1 MENNKNALTS
11 GTKVDEYIIDKVLGG
26 GGFSIVYNAHH
37 QKTNLAVVIKEY
49 MPQKLA
55 KRIENNHVVSI
66 SAKELDSFNKGQKLF
81 YQEASSLALLKHKN
95 IVNVITFFPDN
106 GTSYMVM
113 EEVKGINLQNYI
125 RKHEGNLS
133 EKLLRI
139 IFPNVLSAL
148 ACIHEKK
155 LLHLDIKPGNI
166 HLRSGGI
173 PLLLDFGAVRETE
186 ESRLYDTRVVA
197 TPGFAPIEQITERG
211 YLGPWTDIYAL
222 GATMRSCIEAKAPP
236 TSSEREKEDTMKPAV
251 DAFKKGYSQE
261 FLYLL
266 DWSMD
271 IDPQA
276 RPQNCQ
282 LLIDNIQQLPELNT
296 SSSKQ
301 QNSLFTNIS
310 NSILNTFSKK

>member
-1 MENNKNALTS
+1 MEKKNNALVS
-11 GTKVDEYIIDKVLGG
+11 GTKVDEFIIDRVLGG

-37 QKTNLAVVIKEY
+37 QESNKAVVIKEY

-55 KRIENNHVVSI
+55 KRTTNNHVSSI

-95 IVNVITFFPDN
+95 IVNVITFFPEN

-113 EEVKGINLQNYI
+113 DEVKGINLQTYI
-125 RKHEGNLS
+125 RKYNGNLS

-139 IFPNVLSAL
+139 IFPHVLSAL
-148 ACIHEKK
+148 DCIHKKK

-186 ESRLYDTRVVA
+186 GTRLYDSRIVA
-197 TPGFAPIEQITERG
+197 TAGFAPIEQITERG
-211 YLGPWTDIYAL
+211 YMGPWTDIYAL
-222 GATMRSCIEAKAPP
+222 GSTIRSCIEAKAPP
-236 TSSEREKEDTMKPAV
+236 TSSERKKKDVMKPAV
-251 DAFKKGYSQE
+251 EAFKKNYSAE
-261 FLYLL
+261 FLQLL

-271 IDPQA
+271 VDPEA
-276 RPQNCQ
+276 RPQDCQ
-282 LLIDNIQQLPELNT
+282 LLIDKINQLPEIKKSAEKPKNGLL
-296 SSSKQ
+296 
-301 QNSLFTNIS
+301 NSL
-310 NSILNTFSKK
+310 SKKLFGS